1 MSDQILEALVKGGA
15 APDVI
20 ELYVKSKKGDSDSL
34 RSNNNVEPVVQKKP
48 KRKLSE
54 KQLAALAAGRAKNP
68 RLIAK
73 QKREAEAAE
82 KQEHENQQ
90 EKENQEK

>member
-1 MSDQILEALVKGGA
+1 MSDKVLQALIKSGA
-15 APDVI
+15 DAEIIEEYVRSKQAPKTETQLPKLD
-20 ELYVKSKKGDSDSL
+20 K
-34 RSNNNVEPVVQKKP
+34 VEKP

-73 QKREAEAAE
+73 QKRLAEEAEKSKTQEIEKAE
-82 KQEHENQQ
+82 
-90 EKENQEK
+90 EK

>member
-1 MSDQILEALVKGGA
+1 MSDKVLQALIKAGA
-15 APDVI
+15 DAEII
-20 ELYVKSKKGDSDSL
+20 EEYVKSKQSPKSESSL
-34 RSNNNVEPVVQKKP
+34 PKLDKVEKP

-73 QKREAEAAE
+73 QKRLAEEAEKSKTQEIEKAE
-82 KQEHENQQ
+82 
-90 EKENQEK
+90 EK

>member
-1 MSDQILEALVKGGA
+1 MSDKVLQALIKAGAEAE
-15 APDVI
+15 VI
-20 ELYVKSKKGDSDSL
+20 EEYVRSKQGPKTETQLPKLDK
-34 RSNNNVEPVVQKKP
+34 VEKP

-73 QKREAEAAE
+73 QKRLAEEAEKSKTQEIEKAE
-82 KQEHENQQ
+82 
-90 EKENQEK
+90 EK

>member
-1 MSDQILEALVKGGA
+1 MTDQVLEALVKGGA
-15 APDVI
+15 SADII
-20 ELYVKSKKGDSDSL
+20 EMYVQRKHSNTESNIEKSQ
-34 RSNNNVEPVVQKKP
+34 VTKP

-73 QKREAEAAE
+73 QKKQVAEGEELQDNAE
-82 KQEHENQQ
+82 K
-90 EKENQEK
+90 

>member
-1 MSDQILEALVKGGA
+1 MSDKVLQALIKSGA
-15 APDVI
+15 DAEII
-20 ELYVKSKKGDSDSL
+20 EEYVRSKQGPKTETQLPKLDK
-34 RSNNNVEPVVQKKP
+34 VEKP

-73 QKREAEAAE
+73 QKRLAEEAEKSKTQEIEKAE
-82 KQEHENQQ
+82 
-90 EKENQEK
+90 EK

>member
-1 MSDQILEALVKGGA
+1 MSDRILQALIKAGAEAE
-15 APDVI
+15 VI
-20 ELYVKSKKGDSDSL
+20 EEYVRNKQAPRTESQLPKIDKVD
-34 RSNNNVEPVVQKKP
+34 KP

-73 QKREAEAAE
+73 QKRLAEEAEKAKSQEDDKSEE
-82 KQEHENQQ
+82 KHE
-90 EKENQEK
+90 

>member
-1 MSDQILEALVKGGA
+1 MSDKVLQALIKAGA
-15 APDVI
+15 DAEII
-20 ELYVKSKKGDSDSL
+20 EEYVRSKQGPKTETQLPKLDK
-34 RSNNNVEPVVQKKP
+34 VEKP

-73 QKREAEAAE
+73 QKRLAEEAEKSKTQEIEKAE
-82 KQEHENQQ
+82 
-90 EKENQEK
+90 EK

>member
-1 MSDQILEALVKGGA
+1 MSDKVLQALIKSGA
-15 APDVI
+15 DAEII
-20 ELYVKSKKGDSDSL
+20 EEYVRNKQGPKTETQLPKLDK
-34 RSNNNVEPVVQKKP
+34 VEKP

-73 QKREAEAAE
+73 QKRLAEEAEKSKTQEIEKAE
-82 KQEHENQQ
+82 
-90 EKENQEK
+90 EK

>member
-1 MSDQILEALVKGGA
+1 MTDIVLETLIKSGA
-15 APDVI
+15 DPSII
-20 ELYVKSKKGDSDSL
+20 EQYVRSKQG
-34 RSNNNVEPVVQKKP
+34 VQTETQLPKLPKQDKP

-73 QKREAEAAE
+73 QKRLEEEAA
-82 KQEHENQQ
+82 KAQ
-90 EKENQEK
+90 EKEEEQK

>member
-1 MSDQILEALVKGGA
+1 MSDRILETLIKAGA
-15 APDVI
+15 DADVI
-20 ELYVKSKKGDSDSL
+20 EQYVRGKH
-34 RSNNNVEPVVQKKP
+34 VPHTEVQVPKQEKP

-73 QKREAEAAE
+73 QKRLAEEAEKSQSTENE
-82 KQEHENQQ
+82 KQD
-90 EKENQEK
+90 

>member
-1 MSDQILEALVKGGA
+1 MSDKVLQALIKAGAEAE
-15 APDVI
+15 VI
-20 ELYVKSKKGDSDSL
+20 EEYFRNKQSPKTEINLPKLDK
-34 RSNNNVEPVVQKKP
+34 VEKP

-73 QKREAEAAE
+73 QKRLAEEAEKSKTQEIEKAE
-82 KQEHENQQ
+82 
-90 EKENQEK
+90 EK

>member
-1 MSDQILEALVKGGA
+1 MSDRILQALIKAGA
-15 APDVI
+15 EPEVI
-20 ELYVKSKKGDSDSL
+20 EEYVRKKQTPHTETQL
-34 RSNNNVEPVVQKKP
+34 PKLEKTEKP

-73 QKREAEAAE
+73 QKRLAEEAQKSQPDEVE
-82 KQEHENQQ
+82 KQE
-90 EKENQEK
+90 